1 LGRAAGDS
9 EPTAAAAFALAI
21 SELREL
27 STAYRLAHGC
37 STTPNTSPVSGDHAA
52 AETAI
57 SEAYDIAQRLRCQPL
72 LDRAAGLTREGPP
85 DTGLGLRWNK
95 GLPGVL

>member
-72 LDRAAGLTREGPP
+72 LDLAAGLTREGP
-85 DTGLGLRWNK
+85 RIQA
-95 GLPGVL
+95 